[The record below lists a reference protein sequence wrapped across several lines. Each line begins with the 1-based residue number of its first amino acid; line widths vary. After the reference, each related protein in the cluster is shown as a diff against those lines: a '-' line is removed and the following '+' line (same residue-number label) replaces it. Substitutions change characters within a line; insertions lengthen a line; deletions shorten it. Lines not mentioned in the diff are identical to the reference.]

1 MIHVVASITVKKS
14 HVASFLEIFK
24 DNIPNV
30 LAEEGCL
37 EYAAT
42 VDMETEIPIQDTA
55 AHRVTVIEKWE
66 SFARLEAHFTAPH
79 MLEYKALVE
88 GMVEDVSLKVLEGA

>member
-14 HVASFLEIFK
+14 QVASFLEIFK

-88 GMVEDVSLKVLEGA
+88 EMVEDVSLKVLEGA

>member
-1 MIHVVASITVKKS
+1 MIHVVASITVKES
-14 HVASFLEIFK
+14 QVASFLEIFK

-42 VDMETEIPIQDTA
+42 VDMETQIPIQDTA

-66 SFARLEAHFTAPH
+66 SFAHLEAHFTAPH
-79 MLEYKALVE
+79 MLEYKGLVE